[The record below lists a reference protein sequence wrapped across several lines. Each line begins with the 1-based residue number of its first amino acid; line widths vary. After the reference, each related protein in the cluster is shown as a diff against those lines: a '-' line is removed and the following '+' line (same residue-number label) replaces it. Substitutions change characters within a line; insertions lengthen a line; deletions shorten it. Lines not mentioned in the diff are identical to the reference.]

1 MYTIICHLF
10 RNIKILQIQQDVFSG
25 GQKSRCIVLV
35 LKSSNKFNF
44 GYRNSWSDEGVSTI
58 RVNDI
63 VQCETTH
70 LTSFAVLVDTQGTT
84 ATTSTA
90 SVIVQQVEHT

>member
-1 MYTIICHLF
+1 MCFLAT
-10 RNIKILQIQQDVFSG
+10 KKVG
-25 GQKSRCIVLV
+25 VVLV
-35 LKSSNKFNF
+35 LKSSNKVNC

-58 RVNDI
+58 RVNDT

-84 ATTSTA
+84 ATTSTT
-90 SVIVQQVEHT
+90 SVIVQQVELTYVNDICISSGFVNC